1 MKTLFYVSVAAWV
14 LAVNINTVFVVRA
27 LIRHVRRRKDGAS
40 PWSLGLREK
49 KLWYCVLLT
58 LVLMERF
65 AFVYMLVFQKD
76 PAAAFS
82 SKMMG
87 QHGKALL
94 LSLVWPPQA
103 TLVLGAA
110 TVLALAHVW
119 GRASGRASAPE
130 RANKR
135 IVLAAFLVFFHLM
148 ILSLLLLH
156 INRISTA
163 QFYALF
169 LFGKYFGLLAVILS
183 FRSKEESAGQ
193 PDAAGTCGDGSPG

>member
-65 AFVYMLVFQKD
+65 AFVYMLVFQRD

-87 QHGKALL
+87 QHGVA
-94 LSLVWPPQA
+94 
-103 TLVLGAA
+103 
-110 TVLALAHVW
+110 
-119 GRASGRASAPE
+119 
-130 RANKR
+130 
-135 IVLAAFLVFFHLM
+135 
-148 ILSLLLLH
+148 
-156 INRISTA
+156 
-163 QFYALF
+163 
-169 LFGKYFGLLAVILS
+169 
-183 FRSKEESAGQ
+183 
-193 PDAAGTCGDGSPG
+193 AAGDSCSRRRNRAGSGSRAGSCLREGLRARTSQ